1 MVLGNRWWVNER
13 RVPLRLQ
20 IGLALAAQ
28 VYLWRRAHLLR
39 AESMLAACVA
49 QSRNYVASGRLL
61 VVNLYYEVR
70 IHHGSAS
77 IVVPFRDNG
86 VITRRYGR

>member
-1 MVLGNRWWVNER
+1 MHSTDFHVCDGTEWFWVIENER

-28 VYLWRRAHLLR
+28 DYLWRRAHLLR

-49 QSRNYVASGRLL
+49 QSRNYVASGGLL
-61 VVNLYYEVR
+61 VVNLYVFTMAR
-70 IHHGSAS
+70 HVSSSRSA
-77 IVVPFRDNG
+77 
-86 VITRRYGR
+86 ITV